1 MKKIGLKNYIIY
13 ILIVFVTVALA
24 IVFSFWYKNIKDEQT
39 TKSMTAIA
47 EIKETDLDNY
57 LTENNNII
65 IYLGNSKKESLKE
78 FEEEFNKYINEESLN
93 KNIIYIDLSEVSKNF
108 DKKIKN
114 KFNETSNFN
123 NLDVN
128 FNNDE
133 NIIVIEESKLVNILY
148 RKTSDIKIEEV
159 KIFLK
164 EIQE

>member
-114 KFNETSNFN
+114 KFNENSNFN

>member
-13 ILIVFVTVALA
+13 TLIVFVTVALA

-114 KFNETSNFN
+114 KFNENSNFN

>member
-78 FEEEFNKYINEESLN
+78 FQQNLEIGFAYL
-93 KNIIYIDLSEVSKNF
+93 LMHL
-108 DKKIKN
+108 
-114 KFNETSNFN
+114 TS
-123 NLDVN
+123 
-128 FNNDE
+128 
-133 NIIVIEESKLVNILY
+133 IIVSI
-148 RKTSDIKIEEV
+148 
-159 KIFLK
+159 
-164 EIQE
+164 